1 MDTLTKELDQKLRAW
16 APETAQEVRN
26 RVREIIEMA
35 DVDALDL
42 SRSRIV
48 EQEVLDLM
56 DHEPPPR

>member
-1 MDTLTKELDQKLRAW
+1 MDTLTKELDHKLRAW
-16 APETAQEVRN
+16 TPETAQEVRN